1 MYNVQAEMKKLR
13 DTGNYSK
20 NELAKR
26 EEEMKQANKEER
38 ERKQQ
43 ERQRQ
48 EQERAAELGPYRNPK
63 TGGFMWYEVANDLVL
78 QYPCI
83 NINGTVAIW
92 TGDCYSFDVSEFV
105 KTKIKEFDVATR
117 KSDRV
122 EVYNTI
128 VDNIE
133 DYPKFTEVDKYKIAF
148 LNGVLDLK
156 SLTFEYGKHQEYA
169 ILNCIPHD
177 YIEDPDDQPEVR
189 EWLMNL
195 ADNEENTY
203 NLLLQLVGYPMLV
216 NCNLRTMFMLIG
228 RAQGGKT
235 KFVEHMQYLYGKK
248 NYSTFSAK
256 EVTGRF
262 NKVQTCGRLFNYS
275 DDIDA
280 DYFDKPGEIKKLISG
295 QTSLQVEKKG
305 IDGYGLPFY
314 AKLIMSM
321 NEFPKIK
328 MDKDVTGWQS
338 RLNIIEFKH
347 KFKKNPFYDEWAKT
361 TLRNSDAIGWLI
373 KEATIAINEAL
384 IAGEFCYSNTKL
396 FEEFLDAS
404 NRVVMTGV
412 RMTEEDW
419 NDERS
424 LKSWFDRV
432 KEECESKLSMTS
444 FILLFNEVSPQF
456 EIYETKQKTQGSRKK
471 VHKIRY
477 KDSKVPVQ
485 MRND

>member
-1 MYNVQAEMKKLR
+1 MLYNVQTEMKKLR
-13 DTGNYSK
+13 DTGDYSK
-20 NELAKR
+20 NELAR
-26 EEEMKQANKEER
+26 LEEEMKQHNKEER
-38 ERKQQ
+38 QRKQE
-43 ERQRQ
+43 ERFK
-48 EQERAAELGPYRNPK
+48 ELGPYRNPK
-63 TGGFMWYEVANDLVL
+63 TGGFMWYEVANDLVAS
-78 QYPCI
+78 YPCI
-83 NINGTVAIW
+83 NVNGTVAIW
-92 TGDCYSFDVSEFV
+92 TGNCYSFDVSEFV

-117 KSDRV
+117 KSDRT

-156 SLTFEYGKHQEYA
+156 TLVFEHGNHQEYA
-169 ILNCIPHD
+169 ILNCIPHN
-177 YIEDPDDQPEVR
+177 YIEDPEEQPKVQ

-195 ADNEENTY
+195 ADNDERVY
-203 NLLLQLVGYPMLV
+203 KLLLQLVGYPMLV

-235 KFVEHMQYLYGKK
+235 KFVEHMQYIYGKK

-295 QTSLQVEKKG
+295 QTSLQVERKG

-347 KFKKNPFYDEWAKT
+347 KFEKNPFYDEWAEA

-373 KEATIAINEAL
+373 KKATIAINTAL
-384 IAGEFCYSNTKL
+384 NDGEFCYSDKAL
-396 FEEFLDAS
+396 FAEFLDAS
-404 NRVVMTGV
+404 NRLVMIGV
-412 RMTEEDW
+412 RMTEDDW
-419 NDERS
+419 KDEQHF
-424 LKSWFDRV
+424 KTWFERT
-432 KEECESKLSMTS
+432 KNECESKMSIAS
-444 FILLFNEVSPQF
+444 FISLFNEVSPEF
-456 EIYETKQKTQGSRKK
+456 EVYETKEKRPGADRRTKTF
-471 VHKIRY
+471 KIRY
-477 KDSKVPVQ
+477 KVSKEVIL
-485 MRND
+485 